1 MDNAPASKVNNS
13 EKLKQ
18 ASEKI
23 GDPFEI
29 STIRKEDFLSHMG
42 VSEGDDI
49 IQGQS
54 KPSTQCQRGHQG
66 EIMTKN
72 IIL

>member
-1 MDNAPASKVNNS
+1 MDNAPARNAKNS
-13 EKLKQ
+13 EKLKT

-29 STIRKEDFLSHMG
+29 STIRKEDFKSHKG
-42 VSEGDDI
+42 ISEGDDI

-66 EIMTKN
+66 N
-72 IIL
+72 VVFFFQL